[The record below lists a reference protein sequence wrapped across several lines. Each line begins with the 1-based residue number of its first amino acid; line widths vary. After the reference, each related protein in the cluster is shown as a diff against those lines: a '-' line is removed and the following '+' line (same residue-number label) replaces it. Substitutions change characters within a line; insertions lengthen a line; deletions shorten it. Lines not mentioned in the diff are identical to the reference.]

1 MKRLTHRLVDI
12 DPILYLLNDDGFSTT
27 TVVIH
32 GANVSDAFATRPDP
46 DEYRCLIS
54 RAQLTGCVYLLSWR
68 SGDSPLS
75 QLSRARVRA
84 EKSGATEQGS
94 NIRGSRPFPARKC
107 LAVS

>member
-12 DPILYLLNDDGFSTT
+12 DPILYLLNDDG
-27 TVVIH
+27 
-32 GANVSDAFATRPDP
+32 
-46 DEYRCLIS
+46 LM
-54 RAQLTGCVYLLSWR
+54 
-68 SGDSPLS
+68 
-75 QLSRARVRA
+75 A